1 MAKRDKPLTK
11 YQQIYNQ
18 QGPRE
23 IWCGQRHFSIEEAIV
38 HAETNLE
45 MRGKPAE
52 PYWGTMRFTNSVV
65 VGWQVNDRKRYRLD
79 YAHAFAEENQ
89 EAAKWAGTK
98 QLKGSQGVH
107 VNEENFVDPKRKDG
121 SRICHPTEASL
132 QWAETY
138 WNKWTRQYR
147 QR

>member
-11 YQQIYNQ
+11 HQQIYNQ
-18 QGPRE
+18 QSPHE
-23 IWCGQRHFSIEEAIV
+23 IWRGLRQFSIEEAIL

-52 PYWGTMRFTNSVV
+52 LYWGKMCFTNSVV
-65 VGWQVNDRKRYRLD
+65 VGWAVNDRKRYRLD

-98 QLKGSQGVH
+98 QTQGI
-107 VNEENFVDPKRKDG
+107 PGRT
-121 SRICHPTEASL
+121 P
-132 QWAETY
+132 
-138 WNKWTRQYR
+138 
-147 QR
+147 QRRELR